1 MRALGGLIAGILC
14 LIVCPSVNAARP
26 NVLIFLTDDQG
37 HQGLSMPLMP
47 ETERTFG
54 DGGVQFQHGF
64 VTTPQ
69 CCPSRASIFS
79 GEYSHNT
86 GITHNNGTGFDAK
99 DTWERKL
106 HAHGYYTGIIGKY
119 LNGLDT
125 LDAPYFDFR
134 NRGERPAGDE
144 IARFDPQVDRF
155 LTTAEIHDRRP
166 WALEVA
172 SYSPHAPWTM
182 SPPNPLPIPRFD
194 PPPSYQE
201 ANRTDKDPAV
211 QAISHPDRQIQA
223 AYYGQQMEVQEADRE
238 VHHVFRDMRADGEA
252 RNTIA
257 FFLSDNGFA
266 WGEHGLLGKGMP
278 YPESV
283 QVPFFVRWPGHV
295 PRNTVDSRLAA
306 NIDISPTNYDA
317 TGIPPHYP
325 VDGRSLLQPESRR
338 WLLLEGQTGVYNIP
352 PWWAYQTKHREYIRW
367 SNGFNE
373 YYNLRRD
380 PWQLHAD
387 NSDRPKLDRKIRR
400 ARKCAGSD
408 CP

>member
-1 MRALGGLIAGILC
+1 MRAFGALLVGILC
-14 LIVCPSVNAARP
+14 LTVSSSANAARP

-37 HQGLSMPLMP
+37 HQDQSMPLMP
-47 ETERTFG
+47 HAERIFG
-54 DGGVQFQHGF
+54 DGGVQFVNGF

-86 GITHNNGTGFDAK
+86 GITHNNGTGFNAT

-106 HAHGYYTGIIGKY
+106 DAHGYYTGLIGKY
-119 LNGLDT
+119 LNGVET
-125 LDAPYFDFR
+125 VDAPHFDFR
-134 NRGERPAGDE
+134 DPATSPHGDE
-144 IARFDPQVDRF
+144 IARFDPRVDDF
-155 LTTAEIHDRRP
+155 FAHAEAHDKRP

-182 SPPNPLPIPRFD
+182 SPPNPLPVPRFD

-211 QAISHPDRQIQA
+211 RAISHPDAQIRA
-223 AYYGQQMEVQEADRE
+223 AYRGQQMEVQEADRE
-238 VHHVFRDMRADGEA
+238 LHHVFRVMRADGEA
-252 RNTIA
+252 RDTIA
-257 FFLSDNGFA
+257 FFLSDNAFA

-283 QVPFFVRWPGHV
+283 QVPFFVRWPGHL
-295 PRNTVDSRLAA
+295 PRGTVKRRLAA
-306 NIDISPTNYDA
+306 NIDIAPTIYDA
-317 TGIPPHYP
+317 TGIRPHYP
-325 VDGRSLLQPESRR
+325 VDGRSLLTPASRR
-338 WLLLEGQTGVYNIP
+338 WLLLEGQTTVVRIP

-367 SNGFNE
+367 SNGFTE
-373 YYNLRRD
+373 HYNLRRD

-387 NSDRPKLDRKIRR
+387 DSDHPKLDRKLRR
-400 ARKCAGSD
+400 ARRCAGSD